1 MGEGVEDEEET
12 GGAAMHPV
20 RRHRAAVKIGR
31 NRFIA
36 VTSRL
41 LPPVRE
47 KAGADSRLSCGCM
60 GLSVGKQRLCLL
72 HRITSVR
79 AGLLTGI
86 ESALFYLHYTISP
99 V

>member
-1 MGEGVEDEEET
+1 
-12 GGAAMHPV
+12 MHPV
-20 RRHRAAVKIGR
+20 RRHRAAVKMGS

-60 GLSVGKQRLCLL
+60 CLSVGKQRLCLL
-72 HRITSVR
+72 HRITSVQ
-79 AGLLTGI
+79 AALLTGI